1 MICSS
6 VVTCLSNGFPENNKI
21 MSVFVLFSQLFGHFV
36 SMAFYLKMG
45 DKPYT
50 KLVKRHVGQFPK
62 HVQK

>member
-1 MICSS
+1 MICTS
-6 VVTCLSNGFPENNKI
+6 VVPCLSSGFPKNNII
-21 MSVFVLFSQLFGHFV
+21 MSVFVLFSQVFGHFE